1 MIIIEVNQ
9 TIIEPDLIHGRGLHA
24 SIRLGW
30 GLYYIGKSVKDCEMC
45 TGTEVRRDKLSHS
58 ITCI

>member
-45 TGTEVRRDKLSHS
+45 TGTEVRRDK
-58 ITCI
+58 I